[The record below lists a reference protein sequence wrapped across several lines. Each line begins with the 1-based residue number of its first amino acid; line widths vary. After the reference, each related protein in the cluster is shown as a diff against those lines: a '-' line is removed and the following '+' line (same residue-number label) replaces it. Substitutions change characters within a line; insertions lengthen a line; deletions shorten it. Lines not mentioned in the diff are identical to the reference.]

1 MKAPTPGSQLRIC
14 DTRVIS
20 VLRDS
25 RCSRH
30 MLWRQRGKGSTAER
44 GERGTEVLAPADCP
58 GAHAQSLAL
67 LFRPGPALHATLAAE
82 LPLQLPGCPAYTPDP
97 LPCLLGT
104 ALCQG
109 PDSAPEPRFPQ
120 GHLNSHSCKLPS
132 VTCWI
137 KPLWVCTSVPCPA
150 PDLPTHL
157 VTPTIS
163 RANIYLFARDNLP
176 TVVAA

>member
-30 MLWRQRGKGSTAER
+30 MLWGHKGARGAPRRGVREEQKCWPLQTAQ
-44 GERGTEVLAPADCP
+44 VLRAWPCSSGLGP
-58 GAHAQSLAL
+58 HCMRPWQQSFLSIY
-67 LFRPGPALHATLAAE
+67 LAA
-82 LPLQLPGCPAYTPDP
+82 PAYTPDP

-120 GHLNSHSCKLPS
+120 GHLNSHSCELPS

-137 KPLWVCTSVPCPA
+137 KPLWVCTFVPCPA

-157 VTPTIS
+157 ITPTIS
-163 RANIYLFARDNLP
+163 RATIYPFAWDNLP